1 MPIIADTE
9 TGKKV
14 LTTDKYI
21 EQEKVLAK
29 AAPVAGCFSDMIS
42 AYDVAMIP
50 AADVVEV
57 VRCRDCLYMER
68 VYDGLY
74 CSIWKYYT
82 REDGFCHHGK
92 QKEGADNEND

>member
-1 MPIIADTE
+1 M
-9 TGKKV
+9 

-21 EQEKVLAK
+21 EREKVLAK
-29 AAPVAGCFSDMIS
+29 AAPVAGYFSDMIS

-57 VRCRDCLYMER
+57 VRCRDCRYKEILH
-68 VYDGLY
+68 DGIY
-74 CSIWKYYT
+74 WSIWKYYT

-92 QKEGADNEND
+92 QKEGDDNETD